1 MHDFSGADGELIQRL
16 MAIIDND
23 PVGDEFWWLDVSGI
37 VADALGGCADIVPES
52 NRSSADGSVSW
63 EHQGS
68 REVVARVIWMNRIRL
83 RLAAL
88 VGDGMA
94 EDFLVTALRDHIET
108 ELGRSQV
115 SPTGAVARTKYEE
128 WIAEQ
133 AVGTENLELS
143 LIARALMTPAPTVDL
158 SAASSPRLQLWTTA
172 RDAIDSD
179 AVAGWRAARA
189 AVVGAQP

>member
-1 MHDFSGADGELIQRL
+1 MHDISGADGELIQRL

-37 VADALGGCADIVPES
+37 VAHAIGGCADIVPES
-52 NRSSADGSVSW
+52 NRSNADGSVSW

-68 REVVARVIWMNRIRL
+68 REVVARVTWMNQIRL

-88 VGDGMA
+88 VGEGMA
-94 EDFLVTALRDHIET
+94 EDFLATALRDHIDG
-108 ELGRSQV
+108 ELHRSHA
-115 SPTGAVARTKYEE
+115 SPTGEVAKTKYEE
-128 WIAEQ
+128 WIAQQ

-158 SAASSPRLQLWTTA
+158 SQTSPRLQLWSA
-172 RDAIDSD
+172 ASAAID
-179 AVAGWRAARA
+179 AAAIEGWRAARA
-189 AVVGAQP
+189 GVGAARP